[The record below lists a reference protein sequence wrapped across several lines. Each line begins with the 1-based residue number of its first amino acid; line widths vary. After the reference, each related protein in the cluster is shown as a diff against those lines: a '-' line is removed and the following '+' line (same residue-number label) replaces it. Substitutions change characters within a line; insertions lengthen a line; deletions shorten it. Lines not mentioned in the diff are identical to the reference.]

1 MNVWKP
7 CSTALLGLGT
17 LGALGQTPTL
27 ELDHFEYH
35 PSEAITAVFAKGPG
49 NAKDWIGIYPEGT
62 VPGSV
67 GSTIWRY
74 VDGTGGGSV
83 GLTEGTVLF
92 PQGLTFAGPW
102 TAFLLLNDGYDVLAQ
117 TSFNVVDAL
126 LPLVRRD
133 KVTYAPGEAI
143 TLTFTNGP
151 ANPKDWVAIYP
162 EGVIPGSVGST
173 LWRYVDNTTG
183 GTTGV
188 ANGSVTFG
196 GGLASVG
203 RYTAYLLMDDG
214 YTILASEP
222 VRVVIPQSTAPRLI
236 SSTPAAGAVD
246 GTPTA
251 RLTATILPGGGQVL
265 AEGIQLQFDGT
276 AVTPTVDV
284 QSDRTVVNYVG
295 NTLLA
300 AGSAHTFRLVA
311 ANTAGLAITNE
322 IQYTVGSYTNLILP
336 APIYL
341 ETFDQVAE
349 GSLPAGWVG
358 TTYTEVQNPEPD
370 FGDLNS
376 ASYAG
381 WTTVEVSRFRGTF
394 VTYSN
399 PENPASWASDYQR
412 VLRVNPWQ
420 VVNSQPITELAT
432 GRMLFGNSGYRNGRS
447 QVMWVETADYDL
459 TGRAD
464 IHVGFHS
471 LWEQNQDSIAAVEYS
486 IDGGTNWMPVMI
498 LLHSADI
505 TTTEGG
511 GVDVETTLNTERG
524 DVARYFDD
532 LGTEVGGFY
541 GAFLKSPIDAALAP
555 FIEGRVDDNPTESK
569 RYELRRLPA
578 ADGQARVRFRLVHAG
593 TDSWYFGVD
602 NFGLYSIPAVVAV
615 PPVIGATLEGGNL
628 RLAWGENG
636 AGFILEA
643 RSAVASGEWVPVPG
657 VTGNSA
663 IITPSADQQW
673 FRLRRP

>member
-1 MNVWKP
+1 MNIWKP
-7 CSTALLGLGT
+7 CSLALVGLGT
-17 LGALGQTPTL
+17 LSALGQTPIL

-35 PSEAITAVFAKGPG
+35 PGEPISSVFSGGPG
-49 NAKDWIGIYPEGT
+49 NATDWIGIYPEGT

-74 VDGTGGGSV
+74 VGGT
-83 GLTEGTVLF
+83 TEGTVVF
-92 PQGLTFAGPW
+92 PGELNFAGPW
-102 TAFLLLNDGYDVLAQ
+102 TAFLLLNDGYDIAAQ
-117 TSFNVVDAL
+117 TTFNVVDAF

-133 KVTYAPGEAI
+133 KMTYAPGEAI

-151 ANPKDWVAIYP
+151 ANPKDWVGIYP
-162 EGVIPGSVGST
+162 EGVVPGSVGST
-173 LWRYVDNTTG
+173 LWKYVDDTEA

-196 GGLASVG
+196 GGLATVG
-203 RYTAYLLMDDG
+203 QYTAYLLMDDG
-214 YTILASEP
+214 YTVLASEP
-222 VRVVIPQSTAPRLI
+222 VRVAIPANVEPRLI
-236 SSTPAAGAVD
+236 SSTPAAGAVN

-251 RLTATILPGGGQVL
+251 RLTATVLPGGGQVL
-265 AEGIQLQFDGT
+265 ADGIQLQFDGN
-276 AVTPTVDV
+276 AVIPTVDV
-284 QSDRTVVNYVG
+284 QADRTVVNYAG

-300 AGSAHTFRLVA
+300 PGSAHTFRLVA
-311 ANTAGLAITNE
+311 ANTAGLSVTNE

-381 WTTVEVSRFRGTF
+381 WTTVEVDRFKGTF
-394 VTYSN
+394 ITYGN

-412 VLRVNPWQ
+412 VLRVSPWL
-420 VVNSQPITELAT
+420 VINGQPVTQLAT
-432 GRMLFGNSGYRNGRS
+432 GRMLFGNSGYRNGAS
-447 QVMWVETADYDL
+447 QVLWVETSDYDL
-459 TGRAD
+459 TGQTD
-464 IHVGFHS
+464 VHVGFHS
-471 LWEQNQDSIAAVEYS
+471 LWEQNQDSIGAVEYS
-486 IDGGTNWMPVMI
+486 TDGGTNWMPVMI
-498 LLHSADI
+498 LLHSADVI
-505 TTTEGG
+505 APEGVLD
-511 GVDVETTLNTERG
+511 VDQTLLTERS
-524 DVARYFDD
+524 DIARYFDE

-541 GAFLKSPIDAALAP
+541 GAFLKSPITPALAP

-569 RYELRRLPA
+569 RFELRRLPA
-578 ADGQARVRFRLVHAG
+578 ADGQARVRFRFVHAG

-602 NFGLYSIPAVVAV
+602 NLGLYSIPATVAEA
-615 PPVIGATLEGGNL
+615 PTISAAMEGGNL
-628 RLAWGENG
+628 RLTWGENA
-636 AGFILEA
+636 AGFVLEA
-643 RSAVASGEWVPVPG
+643 RGALISGEWLPVPN

-663 IITPSADQQW
+663 LITPSADQQW